1 MRIKEIIANIEKSI
15 PDAKEFGKRA
25 LESGANYD
33 NCTEDKEFMAFVES
47 VCVGTQL
54 QKMLECQLLFSAW
67 WTGYRSE

>member
-1 MRIKEIIANIEKSI
+1 MRIKEIIENIEKSI

-47 VCVGTQL
+47 VCMGTEL

-67 WTGYRSE
+67 WTGYNGK